1 MMHVPFLDLK
11 EQYQKI
17 RGEISEAVLRVL
29 DSGQYI
35 MGPEV
40 QAFEHAF
47 AAAHKA
53 PHAITVNNGTSALH
67 VALWALEIGRG
78 DEVIVPV
85 NTFIATAEAVV
96 LTGATPVF
104 VDHDEYYNLDVEQ
117 LASRIRRKTKAVIAV
132 HLYGQPARMDAISEI
147 TNKHKI
153 HLIEDA
159 AQAHLATFGGKPIG
173 SWGDATGFSF
183 YPGKNLGAYGEGGA
197 TITHS
202 DDLNKSIRLL
212 RDHGSESKYN
222 HVVSGHNYRLEALQ
236 AAILNVKLKYLPQ
249 WTSLRRANASRYS
262 ELLSGCPGIE
272 LPREHP
278 SANAVYHLYVI
289 QADDRDK
296 LREHLDANGVSTG
309 LHYPVPLHLQP
320 AFKDLG
326 YHEGSFPNA
335 ERAAKRIVSLPMYPE
350 LRDEQIE
357 YVAECIRGFY
367 GGGGK

>member
-1 MMHVPFLDLK
+1 MHVPFLDLK
-11 EQYQKI
+11 EQYQNI
-17 RGEISEAVLRVL
+17 RGEITEAVTRVL

-35 MGPEV
+35 LGPEV
-40 QAFEHAF
+40 QSFEQSF

-53 PHAITVNNGTSALH
+53 PHAVTVNNGTSALH
-67 VALWALEIGRG
+67 IALWALDIGRG

-85 NTFIATAEAVV
+85 NTFIATAEAVA

-104 VDHDEYYNLDVEQ
+104 VDNDEYYNISVEQ
-117 LASRIRRKTKAVIAV
+117 LDSRIRRKTKAIMAV
-132 HLYGQPARMDAISEI
+132 HLYGQPAQMDKIADIARR
-147 TNKHKI
+147 HKL

-159 AQAHLATFGGKPIG
+159 AQAHLATFAGKPIG

-202 DDLNKSIRLL
+202 DDLNKRIRLL
-212 RDHGSESKYN
+212 RDHGSETKYN
-222 HVVSGHNYRLEALQ
+222 HVLSGHNYRLEALQ

-249 WTSLRRANASRYS
+249 WTSLRRAHAARYS
-262 ELLSGCPGIE
+262 ELLNDCPGIE
-272 LPREHP
+272 LPKEHS

-289 QADDRDK
+289 QADNREK
-296 LREHLDANGVSTG
+296 LREHLDSKGVSTG

-326 YHEGSFPNA
+326 FREGSFSNA
-335 ERAAKRIVSLPMYPE
+335 ERSAKRIVSLPMYPE

-357 YVAECIRGFY
+357 YVAESIREFY
-367 GGGGK
+367 AGGGK

>member
-1 MMHVPFLDLK
+1 MHVPFLDLK
-11 EQYQKI
+11 EQYQTI
-17 RGEISEAVLRVL
+17 RGEITEAVQRVL

-35 MGPEV
+35 LGPEV
-40 QAFEHAF
+40 QSFEASF

-67 VALWALEIGRG
+67 IALWALDIGRG
-78 DEVIVPV
+78 DEVILPV
-85 NTFIATAEAVV
+85 NTFIATAEAVM

-117 LASRIRRKTKAVIAV
+117 LASRIRRKTKAVTAV

-147 TNKHKI
+147 TKKHKI

-159 AQAHLATFGGKPIG
+159 AQAHLATFGGKSIG

-202 DDLNKSIRLL
+202 DELNTRIRLL
-212 RDHGSESKYN
+212 RDHGSQSKYN

-236 AAILNVKLKYLPQ
+236 AAILNIKLKYLPQ
-249 WTSLRRANASRYS
+249 WTSSRRANAVRYS
-262 ELLSGCPGIE
+262 ELLSDCSGIE
-272 LPREHP
+272 LPKEHP
-278 SANAVYHLYVI
+278 SASAVYHLYVI
-289 QADDRDK
+289 QADDRDA
-296 LREHLDANGVSTG
+296 LREDLDTKGISTG
-309 LHYPVPLHLQP
+309 LHYPVPLHLQQ

-326 YHEGSFPNA
+326 YREGQFPNA
-335 ERAAKRIVSLPMYPE
+335 ERSAKRIVSLPMYPE
-350 LRDEQIE
+350 LQDEQIE
-357 YVAECIRGFY
+357 YVAQSIREFY